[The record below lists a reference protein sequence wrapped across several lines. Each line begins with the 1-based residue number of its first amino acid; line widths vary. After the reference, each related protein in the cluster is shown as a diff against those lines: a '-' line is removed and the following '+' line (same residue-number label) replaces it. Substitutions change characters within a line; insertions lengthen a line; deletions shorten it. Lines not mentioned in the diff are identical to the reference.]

1 MPQYVMYVLS
11 TGTLT
16 IANVMRELKDVV
28 DWYSLGLALKL
39 PKEVVEKHYEEGG
52 SNMIHQWL
60 EMEGATW
67 QNLATALA
75 DVGEEESAEKVNN
88 YRKVSCNSV

>member
-1 MPQYVMYVLS
+1 
-11 TGTLT
+11 
-16 IANVMRELKDVV
+16 MRELKDVV

-60 EMEGATW
+60 EMEGASW
-67 QNLATALA
+67 QSLVTVLA
-75 DVGEEESAEKVNN
+75 DVGEEESADKVNK
-88 YRKVSCNSV
+88 YCKVSCNSV

>member
-1 MPQYVMYVLS
+1 MPWYVMYILS

-39 PKEVVEKHYEEGG
+39 PKEVVEKHYEEGD
-52 SNMIHQWL
+52 Q
-60 EMEGATW
+60 T
-67 QNLATALA
+67 
-75 DVGEEESAEKVNN
+75 
-88 YRKVSCNSV
+88 